1 MSTSSLFSTPEL
13 VQQIVDFLYADK
25 ESIRACLY
33 TAHAWVIP
41 AQFHLF
47 NALDIVSEKQCQ
59 RLVDSIS
66 SAPYLAGY
74 IRTLR
79 IHFPWVDP
87 LLSLEKLQLPNL
99 RTLALANCPTPE
111 QLKRAEHLL
120 TLPSLQYLRLWSTLV
135 TSQAQ
140 LALLAQM
147 CPRVATLQ
155 LSCASEVVADEETQ
169 FVRDENA
176 KALRVGHLLLSG
188 HIVQNAANL
197 LAPKSPIS
205 RRIEHLTYSSSS
217 VMILS
222 GLLASSIGKTLCGL
236 TLSAGLLL
244 GNTPRS
250 NFIMSLLY
258 NDELSSETLDA
269 MSGAETFRGKQWLP
283 LNHLHLPA
291 LRHLRLYD
299 VAVSDEYGLESEA
312 LKFIDWI
319 LSQMEPSPQ
328 NTQAEPPKGKGRSKP
343 KAAAR
348 TTPVAATVEHEP
360 FILHLSLRPYP
371 RDCRTRGSDYLI
383 EPAPDTDLGW
393 LGIDQSINVLAAGH
407 PLLPYRIAHVR
418 VDRDE
423 RAFVDAPGEPVRPV
437 EGGRSIWLTDV
448 ERTTIRGYLPQ
459 ADALG
464 LLEFKF

>member
-1 MSTSSLFSTPEL
+1 MSPKKTSSLFSTPEL
-13 VQQIVDFLYADK
+13 VEQIVDFLYADK

-47 NALDIVSEKQCQ
+47 NALDIVSEKQCK
-59 RLVDSIS
+59 RLMDSIS

-111 QLKRAEHLL
+111 ELKRAEHLI
-120 TLPSLQYLRLWSTLV
+120 TLPSLQYLRLWST
-135 TSQAQ
+135 
-140 LALLAQM
+140 
-147 CPRVATLQ
+147 P
-155 LSCASEVVADEETQ
+155 LSCASEVVADEDTQ

-176 KALRVGHLLLSG
+176 KSLRVGHLLLSG
-188 HIVQNAANL
+188 RIVQNAANL

-205 RRIEHLTYSSSS
+205 RRIGHLTYSSSS

-222 GLLASSIGKTLCGL
+222 GLLASPIGTTLCGL
-236 TLSAGLLL
+236 TLSASLLL
-244 GNTPRS
+244 GNSPRS
-250 NFIMSLLY
+250 HFMLSLLH
-258 NDELSSETLDA
+258 NDELTSEMLDA
-269 MSGAETFRGKQWLP
+269 IPGAETFRGRQWLP

-312 LKFIDWI
+312 LKLVDWI
-319 LSQMEPSPQ
+319 LSQMEPSPE
-328 NTQAEPPKGKGRSKP
+328 NKGRSKA
-343 KAAAR
+343 KADAR
-348 TTPVAATVEHEP
+348 TTPVATTVEHEP

-383 EPAPDTDLGW
+383 EPAPDTDSDW
-393 LGIDQSINVLAAGH
+393 MCIDQSINVLAAGH

-418 VDRDE
+418 IDRDE
-423 RAFVDAPGEPVRPV
+423 RAFIDSPGEPVRPI
-437 EGGRSIWLTDV
+437 EGGRSIWLTEV